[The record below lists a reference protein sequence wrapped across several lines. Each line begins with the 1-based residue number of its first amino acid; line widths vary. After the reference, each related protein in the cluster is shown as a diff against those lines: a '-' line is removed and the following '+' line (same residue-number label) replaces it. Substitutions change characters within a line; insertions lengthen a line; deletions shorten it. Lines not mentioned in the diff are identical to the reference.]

1 MENIENN
8 KQDRFY
14 SKFLKI
20 PLVQKLTSIK
30 IGRSLFLF
38 VSIILITLVFVMDID
53 TLPIYVSTILDIIA
67 TLIFFILT
75 IWRLNDMG
83 RSRWLALGIIITFGI
98 FYIDNDI
105 VTEIATVIFLAII
118 VLLSYLP
125 PNSIKKLE
133 ESEDIK
139 NSMPIKHK
147 IFNKKTI
154 ISFILGLVIMFGAG
168 YAYFY
173 YTKNNNCLFSNIG
186 VVEIFG
192 NIDIIEDPDY
202 ASTSSLNVVQ
212 QIEELN
218 ADSNIK
224 GIVLDISS
232 SGGYTEPSEEIMLAV
247 QRVSKPVVAVIRD
260 MGNSGAYMIA
270 SAADR
275 IYANRMSDVGSI
287 GVTMEFLDTSEKD
300 RIEGVI
306 LYDFSSG
313 KYKGTFKEHS
323 KMTQEEK
330 EMIMKGIMK
339 SHDIFVEYVAKN
351 RNIPIEEVKKIA
363 TGESWV
369 GQDALE
375 LRLID
380 QIGGMPEADS
390 WLQGQISEETS
401 YCSLKE

>member
-1 MENIENN
+1 MENIENT

-30 IGRSLFLF
+30 IGRLLFLF
-38 VSIILITLVFVMDID
+38 VSIILITLVCVMDID

-105 VTEIATVIFLAII
+105 VTEIATVIFLAIV

-133 ESEDIK
+133 ESEETK
-139 NSMPIKHK
+139 NNMTIKHK

-154 ISFILGLVIMFGAG
+154 MSFVLGLIVMFGAG

-173 YTKNNNCLFSNIG
+173 YIKNNNCLFSNIG

-212 QIEELN
+212 QIEELS
-218 ADSNIK
+218 ADANIK
-224 GIVLDISS
+224 GILLDISS

-247 QRVSKPVVAVIRD
+247 QRISKPVVTVIRD

-270 SAADR
+270 SATDR

-390 WLQGQISEETS
+390 WLQGQIGEETS